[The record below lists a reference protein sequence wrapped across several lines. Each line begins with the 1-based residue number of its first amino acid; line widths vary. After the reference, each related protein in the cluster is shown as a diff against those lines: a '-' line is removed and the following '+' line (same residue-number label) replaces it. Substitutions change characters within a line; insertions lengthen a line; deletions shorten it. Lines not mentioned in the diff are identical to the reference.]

1 MNVYEA
7 LNPRLLLLV
16 ALGWGVSLATSEPA
30 VEEARSFHGQA
41 YSLRRKEISEVEQ
54 MQLLH
59 KSTNAIPLRKGATI
73 TPPNRTYQLLVAVPP
88 SVVPEKVVWE
98 RRFVTSTDS
107 PSSAEVEHILLTST
121 YGVFPRYPPR
131 LLDVLL
137 DSNMNGCVVVYQR
150 ESAIW
155 ADVVTLTNGAAINR
169 LPIQFLANRLLD
181 QRFLE
186 PPSPVTSAEITKAT
200 ELGTYA
206 VLLKFSSG
214 FSTNF
219 AFNGI
224 KWQPGAAKP

>member
-1 MNVYEA
+1 MISKY
-7 LNPRLLLLV
+7 LRILFLV
-16 ALGWGVSLATSEPA
+16 GLGWCISSASSEPA
-30 VEEARSFHGQA
+30 VDEARSFHSQVFT
-41 YSLRRKEISEVEQ
+41 LRRKVISAEEQ

-59 KSTNAIPLRKGATI
+59 KSTNAIPLRKGSKI

-121 YGVFPRYPPR
+121 YGVFPSYPPR
-131 LLDVLL
+131 FLDVLL
-137 DSNMNGCVVVYQR
+137 DINMNGCVVVYQR

-169 LPIQFLANRLLD
+169 LPIQFLANRLVD
-181 QRFLE
+181 QRYLE
-186 PPSPVTSAEITKAT
+186 PPSPVTSAEITKAK

-219 AFNGI
+219 VFDGI
-224 KWQPGAAKP
+224 KWQPGAVKP